1 MIKKKYVR
9 VLFVLYLLL
18 LVRIIVFKYPAER
31 LREIAE
37 GWRDDVFWEG
47 MDSANFVWLKTIRL
61 YTRHWSRLGIY
72 SFGNLVGNVL
82 AFVPLGFM
90 LPLLSEKLKKCLF
103 CLGTGLFVVLAI
115 ELFQLWT
122 AFGCFDVDDILLNG
136 IGVWLGWVVFRIGSR
151 LFSKTHPAE

>member
-37 GWRDDVFWEG
+37 G
-47 MDSANFVWLKTIRL
+47 
-61 YTRHWSRLGIY
+61 RLGIY